1 MKKTLFLDDNTNY
14 EFLIGATIWVKS
26 GNIYLFN
33 ESTEERLVNL
43 GDLRGMPVLPD
54 TAIELDSASAFI
66 SFNYYDE
73 SSMRLDGPGA
83 YEYYSL

>member
-1 MKKTLFLDDNTNY
+1 M
-14 EFLIGATIWVKS
+14 KS

-33 ESTEERLVNL
+33 ESTEEKLVNL
-43 GDLRGMPVLPD
+43 GDLRGIPVLAD
-54 TAIELDSASAFI
+54 TQIELDSTNAFI
-66 SFNYYDE
+66 SFDYYDG